1 MEIAHI
7 TTQQMVRGSIPEKEG
22 SSATDCATYTVY
34 GFSGPVAKPVNVGN
48 RTIITPVMVS

>member
-1 MEIAHI
+1 MNTKAMEIAHI

-34 GFSGPVAKPVNVGN
+34 GFSGPVAKPVTWG
-48 RTIITPVMVS
+48 TGP